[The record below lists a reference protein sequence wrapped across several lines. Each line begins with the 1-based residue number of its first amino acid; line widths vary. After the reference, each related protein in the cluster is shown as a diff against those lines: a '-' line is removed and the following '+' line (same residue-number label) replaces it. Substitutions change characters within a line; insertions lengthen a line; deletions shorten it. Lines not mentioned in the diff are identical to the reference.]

1 MVLNNPRPL
10 SLDLDFDATLHS
22 HLIIIIII
30 ERLKVNEIKENEQT
44 TIAPT

>member
-22 HLIIIIII
+22 YLIIIIII
-30 ERLKVNEIKENEQT
+30 ERLKVNEIKENEQK

>member
-10 SLDLDFDATLHS
+10 SVDLDFDATFHS
-22 HLIIIIII
+22 HLIIIII